1 MKSNTIVSS
10 KHRNK
15 ELLFSSK
22 GFNLGCWKKQNDAK
36 LPICQ
41 QHFSRTDTYTWY
53 FGLTNYQLDS
63 EEVVAKLTGDVT
75 NHFL

>member
-22 GFNLGCWKKQNDAK
+22 GFNLGCWKNKMTPNFRFVGSISVEQIRI
-36 LPICQ
+36 LG
-41 QHFSRTDTYTWY
+41 TL
-53 FGLTNYQLDS
+53 G
-63 EEVVAKLTGDVT
+63 
-75 NHFL
+75 